1 MADNSAALRRA
12 RRHDGRTKRQ
22 HASDMITAMEASG
35 DPITFPGVARRAGV
49 STSLLYGDPQLAGRI
64 AAARDRQRQAGQDRA
79 WSLPARSLV
88 TEQSLR
94 AELANAKEQNRRL
107 AEEIKLLRERL
118 CRQLGADADLARGE
132 ALGPALDQVEHRAA
146 ELEADNHR
154 HRARIAELET
164 DRRELTETLDA
175 ARAMNRELM
184 TELNRRGSDT
194 SPGPARRPS

>member
-1 MADNSAALRRA
+1 MADNSGALRRA

-22 HASDMITAMEASG
+22 HADDMITAMEASG

-132 ALGPALDQVEHRAA
+132 ALGPTLDQVEHRAA

-184 TELNRRGSDT
+184 SELNRRGSDT
-194 SPGPARRPS
+194 SPGPARKPS

>member
-22 HASDMITAMEASG
+22 HAGDMITAMEASG

-64 AAARDRQRQAGQDRA
+64 AAARDRQRQAGRDRA
-79 WSLPARSLV
+79 WSPPARSLV

-146 ELEADNHR
+146 ELEEDNHR

-184 TELNRRGSDT
+184 SELNRRGSDT

>member
-22 HASDMITAMEASG
+22 HAGDMITAMEASG

-146 ELEADNHR
+146 ELDADNHR